1 MANLNKKKFK
11 SEFLHTLCDRGFI
24 HQTSNDDAAD
34 HYLYNE
40 NAVGYIGFD
49 LTAKSLHVGS
59 LLQIMLLKWMQLYEH
74 KPIIL
79 FGGGTTLIGDPSGK
93 DETRKIIKES
103 DISQNEIGILKVFK
117 KFLNLD
123 KSKIIIENN
132 ANWLKDLNYISFLRD
147 YGKHF
152 TLNRMLTF
160 DSVKLRLDRKQPLT
174 FLEFNYMLFQA
185 YDYLEL
191 FKRHGCRVQMGGSD
205 QWGNIINGIELI
217 RRTCKDEVFAI
228 TTPLITTASGAKM
241 GKTADGAIWLDED
254 LTDPY
259 NFWQF
264 WRNTDDKDVIRFL
277 KLFTGISMGEIN
289 KLSKLKGEEINEAKK
304 ILANEL
310 TKNTHGEEIS
320 EKVYKSALET
330 FEKKEIS
337 ENLPVKTL
345 NSSSF
350 SDGYGLLS
358 ILVEVGFASSNSEAR
373 KSIQNGAIRLNDINL
388 NDPSKIFSS
397 EEINGSKLSFGKKK
411 HLLLQINN

>member
-1 MANLNKKKFK
+1 MKNTFLNEMKSRGYLNQCTDLNKLEEICSKKP
-11 SEFLHTLCDRGFI
+11 I
-24 HQTSNDDAAD
+24 
-34 HYLYNE
+34 
-40 NAVGYIGFD
+40 VGYIGFD
-49 LTAKSLHVGS
+49 CTASSLHVGS
-59 LLQIMLLKWMQLYEH
+59 LLQIMILKLMQKHGHRPIVLL
-74 KPIIL
+74 
-79 FGGGTTLIGDPSGK
+79 GGGTTLIGDPSGK
-93 DETRKIIKES
+93 DETRKIIQEN

-160 DSVKLRLDRKQPLT
+160 DSVKLRLDREQPLT

-217 RRTCKDEVFAI
+217 RRTCKDEVYAI
-228 TTPLITTASGAKM
+228 TTPLITTASGSKM

-259 NFWQF
+259 DFWQF
-264 WRNTDDKDVIRFL
+264 WRNTDDKDVVRFL
-277 KLFTGISMGEIN
+277 KLFTDISMGEIN

-320 EKVYKSALET
+320 EKVYNSALET
-330 FEKKEIS
+330 FEKKVIS
-337 ENLPVKTL
+337 ENLPVKIL

-350 SDGYGLLS
+350 SNGYGLLS
-358 ILVEVGFASSNSEAR
+358 ILVEVGFASSNSDAR
-373 KSIQNGAIRLNDINL
+373 KSIHNGAIRLNDINL

-411 HLLLQINN
+411 HLLLRINN

>member
-11 SEFLHTLCDRGFI
+11 SEFLHTLHDRGFI
-24 HQTSNDDAAD
+24 HQTSNDEGAD
-34 HYLYNE
+34 HYLYSE

-59 LLQIMLLKWMQLYEH
+59 LLQIMLLKWMQVYEH

-93 DETRKIIKES
+93 DETRKIIEEN
-103 DISQNEIGILKVFK
+103 DIGQNEIGILKVFK

-123 KSKIIIENN
+123 ENKMVIENN
-132 ANWLKDLNYISFLRD
+132 SNWLKDLNYISFLRD

-160 DSVKLRLDRKQPLT
+160 DSVKLRLDREQPLT

-191 FKRHGCRVQMGGSD
+191 FRRHGCRVQMGGSD
-205 QWGNIINGIELI
+205 QWGNIINGIELV
-217 RRTCKDEVFAI
+217 RRTSKEEVFAV

-259 NFWQF
+259 DFWQF

-277 KLFTGISMGEIN
+277 KLFTDISMEEIN

-310 TKNTHGEEIS
+310 TKNTHGEKVS
-320 EKVYKSALET
+320 EKVYSSALDT
-330 FEKKEIS
+330 FEKGVIS
-337 ENLPVKTL
+337 VNLPVKVL

-350 SDGYGLLS
+350 PHGYGLLS
-358 ILVEVGFASSNSEAR
+358 ILVEVGFASSNSAAR
-373 KSIQNGAIRLNDINL
+373 KSVQNGAIRLNDINV

-411 HLLLQINN
+411 HLLLRINN

>member
-11 SEFLHTLCDRGFI
+11 SEFLHTLHDRGFI
-24 HQTSNDDAAD
+24 HQTSNDDDAD
-34 HYLYNE
+34 QYLQNE
-40 NAVGYIGFD
+40 KSVGYIGFD

-59 LLQIMLLKWMQLYEH
+59 LLQIMLLKWMQVYDH

-93 DETRKIIKES
+93 DETRKVIEEN
-103 DISQNEIGILKVFK
+103 DVGQNQIGILKVFK

-132 ANWLKDLNYISFLRD
+132 AKWLKDLNYISFLRD

-160 DSVKLRLDRKQPLT
+160 DSVKLRLDREQPLT

-191 FKRHGCRVQMGGSD
+191 FRRHGCRVQMGGSD

-217 RRTCKDEVFAI
+217 RRTCKDEVYAI

-259 NFWQF
+259 DFWQF

-277 KLFTGISMGEIN
+277 KLFTDISMEEIN
-289 KLSKLKGEEINEAKK
+289 KLSELKGEEINEAKK

-320 EKVYKSALET
+320 KKVYNSALET
-330 FEKKEIS
+330 FEKRIIS
-337 ENLPVKTL
+337 ENLPIRIL
-345 NSSSF
+345 NSNSF
-350 SDGYGLLS
+350 SNGYGLLS
-358 ILVEVGFASSNSEAR
+358 ILVEVGFASSNSDAR

>member
-11 SEFLHTLCDRGFI
+11 SEFLHTLSDRGFI
-24 HQTSNDDAAD
+24 HQTSNDDDAD
-34 HYLYNE
+34 HYLHSE

-59 LLQIMLLKWMQLYEH
+59 LLQIMLLKWMQVYEH

-93 DETRKIIKES
+93 DETRKIIQEN

-160 DSVKLRLDRKQPLT
+160 DSVKLRLDREQPLT

-217 RRTCKDEVFAI
+217 RRTCKDEVYAI
-228 TTPLITTASGAKM
+228 TTPLITTASGSKM

-259 NFWQF
+259 DFWQF
-264 WRNTDDKDVIRFL
+264 WRNTDDKDVVRFL
-277 KLFTGISMGEIN
+277 KLFTDISMGEIN

-320 EKVYKSALET
+320 EKVYNSALET
-330 FEKKEIS
+330 FEKKVIS
-337 ENLPVKTL
+337 ENLPVKIL

-350 SDGYGLLS
+350 SNGYGLLS
-358 ILVEVGFASSNSEAR
+358 ILVEVGFASSNSDAR
-373 KSIQNGAIRLNDINL
+373 KSIHNGAIRLNDINL
-388 NDPSKIFSS
+388 NDPSKIFQVK
-397 EEINGSKLSFGKKK
+397 KLMAQNYPLERKNTCF
-411 HLLLQINN
+411 

>member
-160 DSVKLRLDRKQPLT
+160 DSVKLRLDRQQPLT

>member
-1 MANLNKKKFK
+1 MANLNKKKFR
-11 SEFLHTLCDRGFI
+11 SEFLRTLSDRGFI
-24 HQTSNDDAAD
+24 HQTSNDDDAD
-34 HYLYNE
+34 HYFHNE

-59 LLQIMLLKWMQLYEH
+59 LLQIMLLKWMQVYEH

-93 DETRKIIKES
+93 DETRKIIEEN

-132 ANWLKDLNYISFLRD
+132 AKWLKDLNYISFLRD

-160 DSVKLRLDRKQPLT
+160 DSVKLRLDREQPLT

-191 FKRHGCRVQMGGSD
+191 FRRHGCRVQMGGSD

-217 RRTCKDEVFAI
+217 RRTSKDEVYAI
-228 TTPLITTASGAKM
+228 TTPLITSASGAKM

-259 NFWQF
+259 DFWQF

-277 KLFTGISMGEIN
+277 KLFTDISMDEIN

-310 TKNTHGEEIS
+310 TKNTHGKEIS
-320 EKVYKSALET
+320 KKVYNSALET
-330 FEKKEIS
+330 FEKRVIS
-337 ENLPVKTL
+337 ENLPIRIL

-350 SDGYGLLS
+350 SNGYGLLS
-358 ILVEVGFASSNSEAR
+358 ILVEVGFASSNSDAR

-388 NDPSKIFSS
+388 SDPSKIFSI

>member
-11 SEFLHTLCDRGFI
+11 SEFLHTLFDRGFI

-160 DSVKLRLDRKQPLT
+160 DSVKLRLDRQQPLT

-259 NFWQF
+259 DFWQF

-277 KLFTGISMGEIN
+277 KLFTGISMEEIN

>member
-11 SEFLHTLCDRGFI
+11 SEFLHTLHDRGFI
-24 HQTSNDDAAD
+24 HQTSNDEGAD
-34 HYLYNE
+34 HYLYSE

-59 LLQIMLLKWMQLYEH
+59 LLQIMLLKWMQVYEH

-93 DETRKIIKES
+93 DETRKIIEEN
-103 DISQNEIGILKVFK
+103 DIGQNEIGILKVFK

-123 KSKIIIENN
+123 ENKMVIENN
-132 ANWLKDLNYISFLRD
+132 SNWLKDLNYISFLRD

-160 DSVKLRLDRKQPLT
+160 DSVKLRLDREQPLT

-191 FKRHGCRVQMGGSD
+191 FRRHGCRVQMGGSD
-205 QWGNIINGIELI
+205 QWGNIINGIELV
-217 RRTCKDEVFAI
+217 RRTSKEEVFAV

-259 NFWQF
+259 DFWQF

-277 KLFTGISMGEIN
+277 KLFTDISMEEIN

-310 TKNTHGEEIS
+310 TKNTHGEKVS
-320 EKVYKSALET
+320 EKVYSSALDT
-330 FEKKEIS
+330 FEKGVIS
-337 ENLPVKTL
+337 ENLPVKVL

-350 SDGYGLLS
+350 PHGYGLLS
-358 ILVEVGFASSNSEAR
+358 ILVEVGFASSNSAAR
-373 KSIQNGAIRLNDINL
+373 KSVQNGAIRLNDINV

-411 HLLLQINN
+411 HLLLRINN

>member
-11 SEFLHTLCDRGFI
+11 SEFLHTLHDRGFI
-24 HQTSNDDAAD
+24 HQTSNDDDAD
-34 HYLYNE
+34 QYLQNE
-40 NAVGYIGFD
+40 KAVGYIGFD

-59 LLQIMLLKWMQLYEH
+59 LLQIMLLKWMQVYDH

-93 DETRKIIKES
+93 DETRKVIEEN
-103 DISQNEIGILKVFK
+103 DVGQNQIGILKVFK

-132 ANWLKDLNYISFLRD
+132 AKWLKDLNYISFLRD

-160 DSVKLRLDRKQPLT
+160 DSVKLRLDREQPLT

-191 FKRHGCRVQMGGSD
+191 FRRHGCRVQMGGSD

-217 RRTCKDEVFAI
+217 RRTCKDEVYAI

-259 NFWQF
+259 DFWQF
-264 WRNTDDKDVIRFL
+264 WRNTDDKDVTRFL
-277 KLFTGISMGEIN
+277 KLFTDISMEEIN

-320 EKVYKSALET
+320 KKVYNSALET
-330 FEKKEIS
+330 FEKRIIS
-337 ENLPVKTL
+337 ENLPIRIL
-345 NSSSF
+345 NSNSF
-350 SDGYGLLS
+350 SNGYGLLS
-358 ILVEVGFASSNSEAR
+358 ILVEVGFASSNSDAR

-411 HLLLQINN
+411 HLLLQIND

>member
-1 MANLNKKKFK
+1 
-11 SEFLHTLCDRGFI
+11 
-24 HQTSNDDAAD
+24 
-34 HYLYNE
+34 
-40 NAVGYIGFD
+40 
-49 LTAKSLHVGS
+49 
-59 LLQIMLLKWMQLYEH
+59 MLLKWMQVYEH

-93 DETRKIIKES
+93 DETRKIIQEN

-160 DSVKLRLDRKQPLT
+160 DSVKLRLDREQPLT

-228 TTPLITTASGAKM
+228 TTPLITTASGSKM

-259 NFWQF
+259 DFWQF
-264 WRNTDDKDVIRFL
+264 WRNTDDKDVVRFL
-277 KLFTGISMGEIN
+277 KLFTDISMGEIN

-310 TKNTHGEEIS
+310 TKKIPMVRRFL
-320 EKVYKSALET
+320 KRY
-330 FEKKEIS
+330 II
-337 ENLPVKTL
+337 LP
-345 NSSSF
+345 
-350 SDGYGLLS
+350 
-358 ILVEVGFASSNSEAR
+358 
-373 KSIQNGAIRLNDINL
+373 
-388 NDPSKIFSS
+388 
-397 EEINGSKLSFGKKK
+397 
-411 HLLLQINN
+411 

>member
-11 SEFLHTLCDRGFI
+11 SEFLHTLYDRGFI
-24 HQTSNDDAAD
+24 HQTSNDDDAD

-59 LLQIMLLKWMQLYEH
+59 LLQIMLLKWMQVYEH

-93 DETRKIIKES
+93 DETRKIIKEN

-160 DSVKLRLDRKQPLT
+160 DSVKLRLDREQPLT

-259 NFWQF
+259 DFWQF

-277 KLFTGISMGEIN
+277 KLFTDISMGEIN

-330 FEKKEIS
+330 FEKKVIS
-337 ENLPVKTL
+337 EK
-345 NSSSF
+345 SSCENIKF
-350 SDGYGLLS
+350 
-358 ILVEVGFASSNSEAR
+358 
-373 KSIQNGAIRLNDINL
+373 
-388 NDPSKIFSS
+388 
-397 EEINGSKLSFGKKK
+397 
-411 HLLLQINN
+411 

>member
-11 SEFLHTLCDRGFI
+11 SEFLHTLSDRGFI
-24 HQTSNDDAAD
+24 HQTSNDDDAD
-34 HYLYNE
+34 HYLHSE

-59 LLQIMLLKWMQLYEH
+59 LLQIMLLKWMQVYEH

-93 DETRKIIKES
+93 DETRKIIQEN

-117 KFLNLD
+117 KFLDLD

-160 DSVKLRLDRKQPLT
+160 DSVKLRLDREQPLT

-217 RRTCKDEVFAI
+217 RRTCKDEVYAI

-259 NFWQF
+259 DFWQF

-277 KLFTGISMGEIN
+277 KLFTDISMGEIN

-320 EKVYKSALET
+320 EKVYNSALET
-330 FEKKEIS
+330 FEKE
-337 ENLPVKTL
+337 
-345 NSSSF
+345 
-350 SDGYGLLS
+350 
-358 ILVEVGFASSNSEAR
+358 
-373 KSIQNGAIRLNDINL
+373 
-388 NDPSKIFSS
+388 
-397 EEINGSKLSFGKKK
+397 
-411 HLLLQINN
+411 